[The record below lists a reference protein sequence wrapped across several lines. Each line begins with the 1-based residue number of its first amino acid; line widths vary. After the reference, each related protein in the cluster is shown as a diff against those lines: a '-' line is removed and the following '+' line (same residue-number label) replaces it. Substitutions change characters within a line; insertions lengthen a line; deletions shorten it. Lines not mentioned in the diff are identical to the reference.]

1 MKIALIGAG
10 NIGRAFIRDVLDA
23 EKDARVLAVDFDDNA
38 LAQAAA
44 LDASGRVTTRKAAAE
59 QTGELED
66 LVRGAG
72 VVVNCTYG
80 ARCMEILDAA
90 IATQTPYIDVHG
102 TLLME
107 ERFSRSDA
115 AKAAGV
121 TALIGMGVSPGLT
134 NMIGAWGA
142 RKFKGDV
149 SIECEYATF
158 RPINPTEGLL
168 ETALRQF
175 RNGAQAPIY
184 ENGKVS
190 YLPPFSGAIKTRFRG
205 VPEEVELVYTPHSEP
220 QCIPR
225 FVKNAKRVTVRGA
238 YQESIMTLLKSLYS
252 FGLLDPKRRVTVD
265 GKQVDFQPL
274 LREALIG
281 DRSPKPPGVTANYVM
296 RIRVTGNGGPDAGAA
311 RVFEATLGHPPG
323 WDALPQG
330 RMTALPVAYAA
341 RLVAKKEFVHPG
353 VVGAE
358 LFTDKQVEGC
368 LAHLRSRGLWIDQ
381 AEQ

>member
-1 MKIALIGAG
+1 MQIALIGAG
-10 NIGRAFIRDVLDA
+10 NIGRALIRDVLDA

-38 LAQAAA
+38 LALAAG
-44 LDASGRVTTRKAAAE
+44 LDPSGRVTTRKASAE
-59 QTGELED
+59 QAGEIERLI
-66 LVRGAG
+66 RGAD

-80 ARCMEILDAA
+80 AKCMEILDAA
-90 IATQTPYIDVHG
+90 IAARIPYVDVHG

-134 NMIGAWGA
+134 NMLAAWGA

-175 RNGAQAPIY
+175 RNGVQAPIY
-184 ENGKVS
+184 DNGKVS
-190 YLPPFSGAIKTRFRG
+190 YLPPFSGAMKTRFRG
-205 VPEEVELVYTPHSEP
+205 IDEEVELVYTPHSEP
-220 QCIPR
+220 QTIPR
-225 FVKNAKRVTVRGA
+225 FVNNARRVTVRGA
-238 YQESIMTLLKSLYS
+238 YQSSIMNLLKSLYA
-252 FGLLDPKRRVTVD
+252 FGLMDPQRRVTVD
-265 GKQVDFQPL
+265 GRQVDFQPL
-274 LREALIG
+274 LREALNG
-281 DRSPKPPGVTANYVM
+281 DRSPKPAGVQPTYVM
-296 RIRVTGNGGPDAGAA
+296 RVRVTGEEG
-311 RVFEATLGHPPG
+311 VVEATLGHPKG

-330 RMTALPVAYAA
+330 RMTALPTAYAA
-341 RLVAKKEFVHPG
+341 RMVAKREFAHPG

-358 LFTDKQVEGC
+358 LFTDAQVEGC
-368 LAHLRSRGLWIDQ
+368 LAHLQSRGLWVDQ
-381 AEQ
+381 TRNI